1 MAAQRRGNMFDQV
14 MGGLGRV
21 LEETGYVVHG
31 KAGAGERIA
40 EAQRVGTAWLL
51 GRALRPRHINW
62 PRLLVATAAGIVLG
76 EVLESLVGRRGGRAL
91 PAGRSRVVSGEVR
104 EGGPRS
110 ARAAEAEEAAEA
122 AEEAAEAAEE
132 AADAAGL
139 EDGAAEAYLEI
150 EVELEPEP
158 GPHSA
163 RRARAAGQALE
174 GSAVDVRRFLERAG
188 GDLAVAAAYA
198 SVVYPRIPGPP
209 LLRAA
214 IFGAADVAVAGNG
227 GIAATLTGV
236 SPRVRVPL
244 RQLLSD
250 EERRIER
257 ALALALALGLIYR
270 DEPYDD

>member
-1 MAAQRRGNMFDQV
+1 MFDQV

-40 EAQRVGTAWLL
+40 EAQRVGSAWLL

-122 AEEAAEAAEE
+122 AEEAA
-132 AADAAGL
+132 DAAGL

-163 RRARAAGQALE
+163 RRARAAGQAPE
-174 GSAVDVRRFLERAG
+174 GPAVDVRRFLERAG